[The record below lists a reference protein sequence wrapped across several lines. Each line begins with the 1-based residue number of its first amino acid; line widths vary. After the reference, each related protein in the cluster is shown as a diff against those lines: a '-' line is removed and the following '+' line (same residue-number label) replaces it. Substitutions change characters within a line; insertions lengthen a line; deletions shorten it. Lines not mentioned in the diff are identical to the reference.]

1 MDHARFK
8 NEHTAALY
16 VSGGL
21 DERTQEAFEM
31 HLMRCEACLSE
42 VELWRAMRTGMRDG
56 AAANAPVIRSFETS
70 RTTQWGLAA
79 SVAIIA
85 IGSGAA
91 GWYGHSFSGMSVSDE
106 DLAVFSLPPVTRGA
120 DDCVPLPIGARTEIV
135 ALRVPNANPGL
146 KLELTS
152 EDGTLIADGDYS
164 VRPQADGSWLL
175 RVRAKPFAGQL
186 LRLQTRGSNVLPEPL
201 GCVIVSESLP
211 QQPD

>member
-21 DERTQEAFEM
+21 DEQTQEAFEM
-31 HLMRCEACLSE
+31 HLMRCSACLSE
-42 VELWRAMRTGMRDG
+42 VELWRAMRTGMRTG
-56 AAANAPVIRSFETS
+56 AAANAPVIRTFDTS

-79 SVAIIA
+79 SVAVIA

-91 GWYGHSFSGMSVSDE
+91 GWYGHSFSGMSVSDA
-106 DLAVFSLPPVTRGA
+106 DLAVFSLPPITRGA
-120 DDCVPLPIGARTEIV
+120 EDCVSLPIEARTEIV
-135 ALRVPNANPGL
+135 ALRVPNANSGL
-146 KLELTS
+146 KLELTG

-164 VRPQADGSWLL
+164 VRPQGDGSWLL

-201 GCVIVSESLP
+201 GCVIVAEP
-211 QQPD
+211 PKQAD

>member
-8 NEHTAALY
+8 NEHTPALY

-21 DERTQEAFEM
+21 DERTQEAFEL
-31 HLMRCEACLSE
+31 HLMECTACVSE

-56 AAANAPVIRSFETS
+56 TAANAPVIRSFDTS

-79 SVAIIA
+79 SVAVIA

-91 GWYGHSFSGMSVSDE
+91 GWYGRSFAGMSVSDE
-106 DLAVFSLPPVTRGA
+106 DLAVFNLPPITRGA
-120 DDCVPLPIGARTEIV
+120 DDCVTLPIGERTEVV
-135 ALRVPNANPGL
+135 ALRVPGARNGL
-146 KLELTS
+146 ELELTG
-152 EDGTLIADGDYS
+152 EDGTLIADGEYS

-201 GCVIVSESLP
+201 GCVVVADP
-211 QQPD
+211 KRAD

>member
-16 VSGGL
+16 VSGSL

-31 HLMRCEACLSE
+31 HLMRCEACVSE

-56 AAANAPVIRSFETS
+56 GAAANAPVMRTYETP

-79 SVAIIA
+79 SVAVIA

-91 GWYGHSFSGMSVSDE
+91 GWYGRSFSGMSVGDE

-120 DDCVPLPIGARTEIV
+120 DDCLTLPIGARTEIV

-146 KLELTS
+146 KLELTG
-152 EDGTLIADGDYS
+152 EDGTLISDGDYS

-201 GCVIVSESLP
+201 GCVIVAEP
-211 QQPD
+211 PNPAD

>member
-16 VSGGL
+16 VSGDL

-31 HLMRCEACLSE
+31 HLMRCAACVSE

-56 AAANAPVIRSFETS
+56 AAANAPIIRSFDTS

-79 SVAIIA
+79 SIAVIA

-91 GWYGHSFSGMSVSDE
+91 GWYGRSFSRMSVSDE
-106 DLAVFSLPPVTRGA
+106 ELAVFSLPPVARGA
-120 DDCVPLPIGARTEIV
+120 DDCMTLPVESRTEIV

-146 KLELTS
+146 RLELTG

-175 RVRAKPFAGQL
+175 RVRARAYAGQL

-201 GCVIVSESLP
+201 GCVIIGEGLP
-211 QQPD
+211 KQAD